1 MEEEGGGMEP
11 SGFPI
16 SGCPSAAS
24 PAPVTGGGR
33 ETRDQGYPGLGPP
46 PARRTGRGAAR
57 EGAGSGS
64 GSGAGASSDW
74 KARWLLPLRAPL
86 FCFVVLSS

>member
-16 SGCPSAAS
+16 LGCPSAAS
-24 PAPVTGGGR
+24 PAPVTGGLR
-33 ETRDQGYPGLGPP
+33 ETRDQGRPRPGS
-46 PARRTGRGAAR
+46 AASRERGEKPR
-57 EGAGSGS
+57 E
-64 GSGAGASSDW
+64 GSGASGDW
-74 KARWLLPLRAPL
+74 KAPRLLPLRTPL